1 MGSKIRIYEKTIYI
15 LSSGIVL
22 IMSVQHIRSS
32 EVKKLS
38 QKLSNLKLEY
48 NDFDSE
54 HSILSDAYSELVS
67 QIEDSPSIYNKYII
81 NEFDYRV
88 RSYIP
93 TLSNDVVS
101 YTFYDD
107 YIKIDLLNNNEVY
120 SSCYYN
126 NDDSYSIVCNCR
138 NEGYRS
144 DDRLY
149 TITYNFSSDG
159 VLTNS
164 IIYDGF
170 FETQSTYV
178 NDDTNNYKF
187 IKKINR

>member
-1 MGSKIRIYEKTIYI
+1 MDSKIRIYEKTIYI

-67 QIEDSPSIYNKYII
+67 QLEDSPSIYDKYII

-93 TLSNDVVS
+93 TLSNDLVS

-126 NDDSYSIVCNCR
+126 NDGSYYIVCSCR
-138 NEGYRS
+138 NESYRS

-149 TITYNFSSDG
+149 TVTYNFSSDG
-159 VLTNS
+159 VLTNY

-170 FETQSTYV
+170 FEIQSTYA